1 MRVRM
6 YDLETERAAG
16 EIRRLDAGRVLVQLP
31 DGLRPGGLTL
41 ARELRELT
49 GSEVILSGDSCYGA
63 CDLALT
69 QADAVGADLIIHYG
83 HSPMLQTPGTTVLYI
98 EARVDFDAEALIA
111 QAQPHVKDWATIG
124 LTATVQ
130 HIHKLEEVAE
140 SLRKAGHDAIIG
152 TAGGR
157 VVHDGQVLGC
167 DYTSAQNIKDSVDG
181 YLYIGA
187 GVFHPIGLSIATG
200 RPVVKAN
207 PYTMTAEPLD
217 DREVTRTAMK
227 RMAAIEA
234 AKGATRFAV
243 IVSLK
248 PGQLQLE
255 AALAIQ
261 RRLEKAGKEATVIV
275 LDEVG
280 PIQLGNFTEAEA
292 FVETACPR
300 IALDGIADIHKP
312 ILTPTEAL
320 VALGEMR
327 WEELWGRNYFSVSHD
342 HIVYNEEM

>member
-1 MRVRM
+1 MRVQM
-6 YDLETERAAG
+6 YDLETERAAD
-16 EIRRLDAGRVLVQLP
+16 EIRRLNARRVLVQLP

-41 ARELRELT
+41 AKELRDLT
-49 GSEVILSGDSCYGA
+49 GAEVILSGDSCYGA

-69 QADAVGADLIIHYG
+69 QADAVDADLIIHYG
-83 HSPMLQTPGTTVLYI
+83 HSPMLQAPGTPVLYI
-98 EARVDFDAEALIA
+98 EARVNFDAEALIA

-130 HIHKLEEVAE
+130 HVHKLEEIAE

-152 TAGGR
+152 KAGGR
-157 VVHDGQVLGC
+157 VAHDGQILGC
-167 DYTSAQNIKDSVDG
+167 DYTSAQNIMDSVDG

-187 GVFHPIGLSIATG
+187 GVFHPIGLSVATG

-217 DREVTRTAMK
+217 DRQVTRTAMK

-255 AALAIQ
+255 AALAIR
-261 RRLEKAGKEATVIV
+261 RRLEEAGKEATVIV

-280 PIQLGNFTEAEA
+280 PIQLGNFTEAEV

-300 IALDGIADIHKP
+300 IALDGIADINKP
-312 ILTPTEAL
+312 VLTSAEAL

>member
-1 MRVRM
+1 MRAQM
-6 YDLETERAAG
+6 YDLETEGAAD
-16 EIRRLDAGRVLVQLP
+16 EIRRLNARRVLVQLP

-41 ARELRELT
+41 AKELGQLT
-49 GSEVILSGDSCYGA
+49 GAEVILSGDSCYGA

-83 HSPMLQTPGTTVLYI
+83 HSPMLQAPGTPVLYI
-98 EARVDFDAEALIA
+98 EARGDFDAEALIA
-111 QAQPHVKDWATIG
+111 QARPHVKDWATIG

-130 HIHKLEEVAE
+130 HVHKLEEVAE
-140 SLRKAGHDAIIG
+140 CLRKAGHDALIG
-152 TAGGR
+152 KAGGR
-157 VVHDGQVLGC
+157 VAHDGQILGC
-167 DYTSAQNIKDSVDG
+167 DYTTAQNIKDSVDG

-217 DREVTRTAMK
+217 DRQVTRTAMK

-275 LDEVG
+275 LNEVG

-300 IALDGIADIHKP
+300 IALDGIADIKKP
-312 ILTPTEAL
+312 VLTPAEAL